1 MKAQGTSR
9 SSAHTANS
17 RSALAARMTRG
28 ASDDTVPGIVARCR
42 TGGVGLALQPAL
54 QGMQIPYEVR
64 GAGDLWQ
71 GVAAR
76 LVLGRSIII
85 SA

>member
-28 ASDDTVPGIVARCR
+28 ASDDTVPGIVAHLPNRR
-42 TGGVGLALQPAL
+42 GGLSRATGPARHANSL
-54 QGMQIPYEVR
+54 
-64 GAGDLWQ
+64 
-71 GVAAR
+71 
-76 LVLGRSIII
+76 
-85 SA
+85 